1 MVKFILVLL
10 FSSTLTRVA
19 SNDGLWTD
27 TNHFNYKAVGLVRI
41 EEKLESA
48 ILLVDNKSTDVV
60 IQKDKRTPLEVVV
73 TPPGAL
79 SNAEFFWYGEGGG
92 SPVESHYHTR
102 HKYFESTGE
111 WVLYVE
117 VINSISQVRSN
128 NVSVLVVERIS
139 GVRGLADHDS
149 VIKGKPR
156 NYTVLVDKGS
166 HITYTWDFEAGWLRK
181 VNTTKPTKEH
191 TFHNS
196 GTYTITITLTS
207 PLREAFV
214 VTSKVF
220 VLDSGICDTPKV
232 LQFWPKDIAAPRQV
246 SVTFF
251 GVKYDNCSLNHNF

>member
-1 MVKFILVLL
+1 ECLCVSITCQGSQVIV
-10 FSSTLTRVA
+10 TQ
-19 SNDGLWTD
+19 
-27 TNHFNYKAVGLVRI
+27 AVGLVRI

-128 NVSVLVVERIS
+128 NVSVLVV
-139 GVRGLADHDS
+139 
-149 VIKGKPR
+149 
-156 NYTVLVDKGS
+156 
-166 HITYTWDFEAGWLRK
+166 
-181 VNTTKPTKEH
+181 
-191 TFHNS
+191 
-196 GTYTITITLTS
+196 
-207 PLREAFV
+207 
-214 VTSKVF
+214 
-220 VLDSGICDTPKV
+220 
-232 LQFWPKDIAAPRQV
+232 
-246 SVTFF
+246 
-251 GVKYDNCSLNHNF
+251 